1 MGSDPIYLIGV
12 RPHLFLRCARW
23 PLLLLVGLAWCCAA
37 LAASADSPLGL
48 WRTIDDKS
56 AKPRS
61 VVRIF
66 EEGGRLFGRIERGF
80 DPRENERTCNLCTD
94 ERRDQPLRGML
105 IIRNM
110 KRSGDEY
117 VDGDILDPDNGSVY
131 RSKMRLEDEGRKLS
145 VRGFIGVS
153 LFGRSQTWE
162 REQ

>member
-12 RPHLFLRCARW
+12 RPHLFLRCARS
-23 PLLLLVGLAWCCAA
+23 LLLFVGVAWCCAA
-37 LAASADSPLGL
+37 AAASADSPLGL
-48 WRTIDDKS
+48 WRTIDDKTG
-56 AKPRS
+56 KPRS

-66 EEGGRLFGRIERGF
+66 EEGGRLFGRIERGI
-80 DPRENERTCNLCTD
+80 DARENDRTCKLCTD

-131 RSKMRLEDEGRKLS
+131 RSKMKLADEGRKLS